1 MTHPSSSSTNARSG
15 HSAFLQFC
23 LAACGLILFLGF
35 FALGTWQLYRLQWK
49 LDLIAR
55 VDARLHSRPIA
66 LPPAAQWPQLDM
78 QALEYQ
84 PVQVQGQWLPEKT
97 VLSQALTQLGAG
109 FWLLSALQLPD
120 GSVVWVNRGFIPQAL
135 HLQWRQPAYLRAHSP
150 AGQVS
155 ISGLVRK
162 SEPKGGFLR
171 RNQPALQQWHSRDV
185 AAMAQALQLPH
196 AAPFFVDAGLPSKQ
210 RLPDAQAA
218 GEQPRQS
225 LAQLQAQ
232 DWPRA
237 GLTEV
242 HFRNPHLVYALTWYA
257 LAAMVLGAAWIVR
270 RYRRR
275 Q

>member
-1 MTHPSSSSTNARSG
+1 MDLRVRLIRRLIVY
-15 HSAFLQFC
+15 FVL
-23 LAACGLILFLGF
+23 LLVLACGLV
-35 FALGTWQLYRLQWK
+35 ALALREDVAEEIEASSRLAE
-49 LDLIAR
+49 LMLA
-55 VDARLHSRPIA
+55 VS
-66 LPPAAQWPQLDM
+66 
-78 QALEYQ
+78 E
-84 PVQVQGQWLPEKT
+84 
-97 VLSQALTQLGAG
+97 
-109 FWLLSALQLPD
+109 LPD